1 MNLPLSGVRVLC
13 AARYLPA
20 GYCTMLLADAGAD
33 VILLEQTQGSIDER
47 VNNPT
52 TFNAVNRGKRSL
64 TINLKSEKGQSICHA
79 LVKKSDVFIDGF
91 RPGVGARL
99 KLDYETLKKV
109 NPNLVY
115 ISISGFGQ
123 NGPYRL
129 KAAHDLTYQGMVG
142 MLAALY
148 SQEGNNFYPA
158 LTGLGDLIAGMFA
171 AVAIL
176 TDLVGVKQGN
186 QGRYIDLSMTDCLL
200 SWMNALIKEPGNLK
214 TIVQDYGY
222 DVYPTKDNK
231 FISLSMVN
239 EDHFWRNLC
248 TAINRSDLSELPM
261 QERANR
267 TRELA
272 GILKGAFL
280 EKTRDEWV
288 DILTRADVPSGPV
301 YTTSE
306 EVFNDPQVRARNM
319 IYEIDDSEKGK
330 TTIIESP
337 LKYNSD
343 LTQKNRRLPGLGEHT
358 SEILRELI
366 GLTNEEINELKKSQ
380 II

>member
-1 MNLPLSGVRVLC
+1 MKLPLSGVRVLC

-33 VILLEQTQGSIDER
+33 VILVEQFQGNIDER

-91 RPGVGARL
+91 RPGVSARL
-99 KLDYETLKKV
+99 KLDYETLKKI

-148 SQEGNNFYPA
+148 SQKENTFYPA

-200 SWMNALIKEPGNLK
+200 SWMNALMKEPGKLK
-214 TIVQDYGY
+214 AVIQDYGY
-222 DVYPTKDNK
+222 DIYPTSDHK

-248 TAINRSDLSELPM
+248 TAINRNDLSGLSI

-267 TRELA
+267 TDELA
-272 GILKGAFL
+272 GILKSVFIK
-280 EKTRDEWV
+280 KTRDEWV
-288 DILTRADVPSGPV
+288 EILTRADVPSGPV
-301 YTTSE
+301 YTE
-306 EVFNDPQVRARNM
+306 PNEVFEDPQLRARNM
-319 IYEIDDSEKGK
+319 LYEMDDPKTGK
-330 TTIIESP
+330 TTVIESP
-337 LKYNSD
+337 LGYAID
-343 LTQKNRRLPGLGEHT
+343 PAQKNRRLPGLGEQT
-358 SEILRELI
+358 DEILSEIL
-366 GLTNEEINELKKSQ
+366 GFGKDEIVELKKAQ

>member
-33 VILLEQTQGSIDER
+33 VILVEQSQGNIDER

-91 RPGVGARL
+91 RPGVSGRL
-99 KLDYETLKKV
+99 KLDYETLKKI

-148 SQEGNNFYPA
+148 SQKGNTFYPA

-200 SWMNALIKEPGNLK
+200 SWMNALMKEPGKLK
-214 TIVQDYGY
+214 AVIQDYGY
-222 DVYPTKDNK
+222 DIYPTSDNK

-248 TAINRSDLSELPM
+248 TAINRNDLSGLSI

-267 TRELA
+267 TDELA
-272 GILKGAFL
+272 GILKSVFIK
-280 EKTRDEWV
+280 KTRDEWV
-288 DILTRADVPSGPV
+288 EILTRADVPSGPV
-301 YTTSE
+301 YTE
-306 EVFNDPQVRARNM
+306 PNEVFEDPQLRARNM
-319 IYEIDDSEKGK
+319 LYEMDDPKTGK

-337 LKYNSD
+337 LGYVID
-343 LTQKNRRLPGLGEHT
+343 PAQKNRRLPGLGEHNDEIL
-358 SEILRELI
+358 SEIL
-366 GLTNEEINELKKSQ
+366 GFGKDEIVELKKAQ